1 MGQNGHFIYI
11 YTYYTYIYIHVW
23 LFIIIY
29 TVVPVCFTS
38 KLATCEPFSW
48 VLCAA
53 AIFIVMTWT
62 MKKFPQI
69 EAQGPEHPRETG
81 IQTKLQ
87 KLNKR
92 KLRKP
97 YLHLFHSLIF
107 VSYRYRQES
116 PALNSAELV
125 ARNISFHLG
134 RSTPYLCRMVVSAS
148 PATVKAKGLWYQVD
162 THLQLLWIV
171 TQPMTKKWI
180 IIIIIII
187 CIYILFITII
197 IILDWKQHI
206 SEATHQ
212 LIILISWSTG
222 WVQVGFFRPSGCNC
236 Q

>member
-1 MGQNGHFIYI
+1 MPKHPIEKLDLPDPQFIREDGTKWAFYIYI
-11 YTYYTYIYIHVW
+11 YIHIIHIYIHVW

-97 YLHLFHSLIF
+97 YLHLFLHSFLF
-107 VSYRYRQES
+107 
-116 PALNSAELV
+116 LTGT
-125 ARNISFHLG
+125 ARNLLP
-134 RSTPYLCRMVVSAS
+134 STVL
-148 PATVKAKGLWYQVD
+148 
-162 THLQLLWIV
+162 
-171 TQPMTKKWI
+171 
-180 IIIIIII
+180 
-187 CIYILFITII
+187 
-197 IILDWKQHI
+197 
-206 SEATHQ
+206 
-212 LIILISWSTG
+212 SWS
-222 WVQVGFFRPSGCNC
+222 QEIFLSI
-236 Q
+236 